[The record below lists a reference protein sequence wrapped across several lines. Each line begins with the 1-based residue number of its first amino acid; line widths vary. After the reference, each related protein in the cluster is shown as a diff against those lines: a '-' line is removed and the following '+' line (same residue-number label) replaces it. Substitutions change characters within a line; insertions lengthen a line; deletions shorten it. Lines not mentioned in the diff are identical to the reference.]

1 MLTTADSRTV
11 TAIKQELAALGALT
25 EVGFRAAEA
34 DTARI
39 RALAAELET
48 MNPTAEPAR
57 ASGLLRGRWR
67 LLYSNFDLQRSTT
80 LAVLSMGILPA
91 QKVEVVEL
99 YNEIDPATG
108 LYDNVIHVLFE
119 DGTPAIQ
126 VMAGQFKAEDD
137 SHIDIAYTE
146 ALLIGPG
153 APVRLPADGIRASNL
168 KTELTYLDDGF
179 RLVRGAFGSLYILER
194 LDPTPM
200 RWSRDA

>member
-1 MLTTADSRTV
+1 MLSSTGSRTI
-11 TAIKQELAALGALT
+11 TTLKQDLAALGALT

-39 RALAAELET
+39 RALAGELEA
-48 MNPTAEPAR
+48 MNPTPEPAR

-67 LLYSNFDLQRSTT
+67 LLYSNFELQRSTT

-126 VMAGQFKAEDD
+126 VMAGQFEVEDD
-137 SHIDIAYTE
+137 SHINLAYSE
-146 ALLIGPG
+146 ARLIGPG
-153 APVRLPADGIRASNL
+153 APLRLPADGIRFSNL

-194 LDPTPM
+194 LDPSPM
-200 RWSRDA
+200 RWSRDS